1 MRAFST
7 GGTAIATCPGLARRN
22 EGKAKLMELNRDELM
37 LLDWLFCG
45 HGDPVTTEQRDG
57 LMRWAHL
64 RRRVWVT
71 VIELDLA
78 TKELATASAAD
89 LDLSRDEQEELLA
102 LVPTTFRW
110 GPGEDCGLSLKR
122 KLAYELYGA
131 DTIEE
136 YAERQKLRA
145 LFGGT
150 DASSNSGDQ
159 PESDTDDS
167 KDLAAD

>member
-1 MRAFST
+1 
-7 GGTAIATCPGLARRN
+7 
-22 EGKAKLMELNRDELM
+22 M

-45 HGDPVTTEQRDG
+45 HGDPVTTEQRDA
-57 LMRWAHL
+57 LMRWADL

-71 VIELDLA
+71 VIDLDLA
-78 TKELATASAAD
+78 AKEVATASTAD
-89 LDLSRDEQEELLA
+89 MDLSHGEQEELLA

-122 KLAYELYGA
+122 KLAYELYGV
-131 DTIEE
+131 DTIGE

-150 DASSNSGDQ
+150 DASRSPSDK
-159 PESDTDDS
+159 PEPYPNDPQDT
-167 KDLAAD
+167 AAD